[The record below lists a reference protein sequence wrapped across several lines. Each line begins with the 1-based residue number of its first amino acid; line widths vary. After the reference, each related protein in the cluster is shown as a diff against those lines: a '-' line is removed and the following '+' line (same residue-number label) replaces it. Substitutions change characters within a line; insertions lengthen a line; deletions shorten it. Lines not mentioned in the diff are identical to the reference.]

1 MRVPTP
7 WLFLAPTLAVMAVLF
22 FWPLWQAASMSLA
35 DPATGSSL
43 SRLHYQRVL
52 TDPRFGASLWIS
64 VLYTVGVV
72 AGSLAAGMGVA
83 LLLDRALAARAL
95 LRALF
100 VMPWAMPFV
109 ATALIWRWMLDPQY
123 GVLTY
128 LLDLVGVGN
137 VNAFGA
143 ELALLSVSLI
153 EVWKTFPLAAIMFL
167 AAMQAIPRELHE
179 AAALDGAGTWQRF
192 RHVTVP
198 GLRHTTRVLS
208 LLLTLW
214 VFGRAFMVIF
224 LTTGGGPAGA
234 TETVVLLTYLRGFGQ
249 FDLGGAAALGM
260 VVLLIATVLTV
271 AYLRTARDDR

>member
-1 MRVPTP
+1 MVD
-7 WLFLAPTLAVMAVLF
+7 
-22 FWPLWQAASMSLA
+22 QACVR
-35 DPATGSSL
+35 T
-43 SRLHYQRVL
+43 
-52 TDPRFGASLWIS
+52 
-64 VLYTVGVV
+64 
-72 AGSLAAGMGVA
+72 
-83 LLLDRALAARAL
+83 RALAGRAV

-128 LLDLVGVGN
+128 LLSLVGFDD
-137 VNAFGA
+137 VNAFSA

-153 EVWKTFPLAAIMFL
+153 EIWKTFPLAAIMYL

-179 AAALDGAGTWQRF
+179 AAALDGAGAAQRF
-192 RHVTVP
+192 RHITVP
-198 GLRHTTRVLS
+198 GLRHTTRVLT

-214 VFGRAFMVIF
+214 VFGRAFMIIF

-260 VVLLIATVLTV
+260 VVLLIAALLTV

>member
-1 MRVPTP
+1 MG
-7 WLFLAPTLAVMAVLF
+7 LLF

-35 DPATGSSL
+35 DPAAGTGL
-43 SRLHYQRVL
+43 TTRHYGQVL
-52 TDPRFGASLWIS
+52 TDPRFAASLWIS
-64 VLYTVGVV
+64 VQYTVGVV
-72 AGSLAAGMGVA
+72 VGSLVAGVAVA
-83 LLLDRALAARAL
+83 LLLDRAVAGRPL

-109 ATALIWRWMLDPQY
+109 ATALVWRWMLDPQY

-128 LLDLVGVGN
+128 VLGLVGLSG
-137 VNAFGA
+137 VNAFSA

-153 EVWKTFPLAAIMFL
+153 EIWKTFPLAAIMFL

-179 AAALDGAGTWQRF
+179 AAALDGAGAWGRF
-192 RHVTVP
+192 RHVTLP
-198 GLRHTTRVLS
+198 GLRHTTRVLT

-260 VVLLIATVLTV
+260 IVLVIAGLLTV
-271 AYLRTARDDR
+271 AYLRTARDDD